1 MSLAGIILAAG
12 ESSRMGA
19 DKALLQYGNATFLEH
34 LVSLFLPRV
43 SPVIVVLGHHAEK
56 IRAALAAR
64 SGLQIAVN
72 AEYQAGQLS
81 SLQAGLR
88 ALPADSE
95 SALVTL
101 VDHPAV
107 APSTIDAMIERFRA
121 AGAPL
126 LIPRYQGR
134 RGHPVL
140 FSRSILDEI
149 LALPSSASAK
159 QVVHAHHH
167 DAVYVD
173 VADPGVLQDVDTP
186 GDYRTLLQQQP

>member
-88 ALPADSE
+88 ALPADSDG
-95 SALVTL
+95 ALVTL

-107 APSTIDAMIERFRA
+107 APSTIDAMIECFRA

-140 FSRSILDEI
+140 FSRSIFDEI

-167 DAVYVD
+167 AAVYVD